1 MTWFGAEID
10 GPMIVVRTIHFAA
23 AAVTVG
29 ALMFRA
35 FVAEPAWRCQRE
47 ARAIV
52 DSQIRSMAWTG
63 LAVTVASGLTWVLL
77 LTMSLSGEGPGEA
90 VMSGALRD
98 VLNLTQFGWVSQ
110 VRLAFAAVLAIC
122 LALQRSAL
130 CRWIGLV
137 VTMVSGLT
145 WVLLLTMSL
154 SGESLGDAVISGALR
169 DVLNLTQFGL
179 VSQIRLAL
187 AIALAICL
195 AFERSALWRRLALIA
210 AVSLVASI
218 AWTGHA
224 ASTPDK
230 LGYLHL
236 ASDALHLTA
245 ASAWVG
251 GLLPLSLLLRAARRR
266 KDWASFELDAV
277 QRFSNL
283 GIASVATLIL
293 SGFVNAWILVGS
305 FRGLVVTGYG
315 QLLMLKLAAFAAML
329 ALAAFNRFVLTPRL
343 ALASDDA
350 RQDAH
355 RALDPE

>member
-1 MTWFGAEID
+1 MSWFGAEID
-10 GPMIVVRTIHFAA
+10 GPMIVTRTVHFAA
-23 AAVTVG
+23 SAAMAG
-29 ALMFRA
+29 ALIFRGV
-35 FVAEPAWRCQRE
+35 VAEPAL
-47 ARAIV
+47 RAAPPACV
-52 DSQIRSMAWTG
+52 LVHTRVRA
-63 LAVTVASGLTWVLL
+63 LA
-77 LTMSLSGEGPGEA
+77 
-90 VMSGALRD
+90 
-98 VLNLTQFGWVSQ
+98 
-110 VRLAFAAVLAIC
+110 
-122 LALQRSAL
+122 
-130 CRWIGLV
+130 WIGLV

-355 RALDPE
+355 RALSRNTLIEIALGLSIFAMVGVLGTLHPAAHLVK